1 MEIVQRMEKKE
12 MDRDKIGSKTPIVT
26 EKLEGL
32 NSLNLFL
39 KSFCLHDNE
48 LVKLIIISIPE
59 QNEAYYI
66 LYELSRE
73 IKINIYFRF
82 TGTA

>member
-1 MEIVQRMEKKE
+1 MYQMEIVQRMEKKE

-66 LYELSRE
+66 F
-73 IKINIYFRF
+73 I
-82 TGTA
+82 